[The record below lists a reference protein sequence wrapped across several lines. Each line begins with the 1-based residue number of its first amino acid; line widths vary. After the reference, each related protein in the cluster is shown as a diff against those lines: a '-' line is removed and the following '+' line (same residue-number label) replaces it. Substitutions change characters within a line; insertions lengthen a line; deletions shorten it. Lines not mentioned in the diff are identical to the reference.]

1 MDYGTCYPPI
11 KTAVKTP
18 HGVETHYI
26 HPAKIETR
34 YVKYVPVGYADTHSK
49 AIGYL
54 FWLIGFTGAHRF
66 YYGRP
71 LTGLLWFLTFGLF
84 GIGWLVD
91 LFLIPSMDR
100 EADMRFQ
107 AGVVDYNLAW
117 ILFVFLGWLGL
128 HRFYQAKIV
137 TGILYFLTGGLF
149 GIGMVYDAFTLND
162 QVSEANYRR
171 QTAWM

>member
-11 KTAVKTP
+11 KSATKPQA
-18 HGVETHYI
+18 GGEI
-26 HPAKIETR
+26 R

-54 FWLIGFTGAHRF
+54 FWLVGFTGAHRF

-71 LTGLLWFLTFGLF
+71 LTGLLWFFTFGLL

-91 LFLIPSMDR
+91 MFLIPSMDR

-107 AGVVDYNLAW
+107 AGAVDYNLAW
-117 ILFVFLGWLGL
+117 VLFVFLGWFGL
-128 HRFYQAKIV
+128 HRFYQAKV
-137 TGILYFLTGGLF
+137 FTGIIYLFTGGLL
-149 GIGMVYDAFTLND
+149 GIGLVYDAFTLND
-162 QVSEANYRR
+162 QVSDANSWR